1 MKFFYAGR
9 VLDHLF
15 IIPLILMSYSFIN
28 IIPILD
34 MVAGDANCR
43 LSVSKIK
50 LTFEPNA
57 IL

>member
-9 VLDHLF
+9 VLDHLL

>member
-15 IIPLILMSYSFIN
+15 IIPLILMSYSFIK

-50 LTFEPNA
+50 LTFEPKA